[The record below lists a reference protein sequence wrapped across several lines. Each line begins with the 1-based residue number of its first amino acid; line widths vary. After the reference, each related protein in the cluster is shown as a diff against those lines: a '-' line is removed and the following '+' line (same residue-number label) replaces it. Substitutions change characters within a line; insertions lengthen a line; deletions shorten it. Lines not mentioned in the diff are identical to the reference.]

1 MPSHDHP
8 TNDFD
13 DIETLQ
19 KVAYLA
25 RLAIPEAELPRYGS
39 TLSKLLGLV
48 GQINDSD
55 TANIAPMAHP
65 FADLKQLMR
74 PDEVTE
80 QNLITLFQA
89 IAPLKEAD
97 LYLVPK
103 II

>member
-13 DIETLQ
+13 DIQTLQ

-25 RLAIPEAELPRYGS
+25 RLAIPEAELPHYGS

-48 GQINDSD
+48 CQINDSD
-55 TANIAPMAHP
+55 TTNISPMAHP
-65 FADLKQLMR
+65 FADLKQIMR

-80 QNLITLFQA
+80 PNLIDSFQA
-89 IAPLKEAD
+89 IAPLTEAE